1 MKTRIILLAGRAQA
15 GKTTACEYFKYWL
28 GDKRPDLDVRIYS
41 FADPLKRICAEIFN
55 LDIRNLYGSNEDK
68 NKSSTVRWG
77 DLPFIDGESYDL
89 FVSSRK
95 VKYINDWEKENGLM
109 WEEESLSN
117 RELLQI
123 FGSEI
128 CREMYPDCWAV
139 ATLKQIHQDNP
150 AIALIADVRFPNEI
164 DVFRAGGSLPE
175 WAKDRI
181 RPEPMIVRLT
191 SNKLNS
197 THQSETALDNYD
209 FKSLKN
215 FYEINNDN
223 MTIDQKNEALIGH
236 LGFLAI

>member
-55 LDIRNLYGSNEDK
+55 LDIRELYGTNEQKNKLTSITWRNLPFGEEFLENLYSNADSK
-68 NKSSTVRWG
+68 NVVYQDCYQQKLT
-77 DLPFIDGESYDL
+77 
-89 FVSSRK
+89 
-95 VKYINDWEKENGLM
+95 
-109 WEEESLSN
+109 N
-117 RELLQI
+117 RQILQI

-128 CREMYPDCWAV
+128 CRKMYADCWAV

-181 RPEPMIVRLT
+181 RPEPTVVRLT